1 MNIRSLTH
9 FLTDTGLPQSQRAK
23 PGTGSISA
31 PQSCP
36 RQNTPTIRKL
46 VACPSGFAA
55 LLILCALAHSALAAT
70 STAWEISGFN
80 DFLKGRLRNLS
91 LTSDGILQPG
101 PGIEWNAALNQPA
114 AWSVASAPGGSLYI
128 GCGHQG
134 KVVRVARDGKTSTV
148 FSGQQSEVF
157 AVASDTKGNIYFGT
171 SPNGGLYHVE
181 SGAAKEIWHAPAK
194 YIWAIVAAPDGTL
207 YVGAGEPGQIF
218 HVTPSGSATLFYDTQ
233 QMNVTA
239 LAMGPA
245 NTLLAGTDP
254 NGILYQITAPQK
266 ATILYDSSLPEI
278 RSIAVDPSGN
288 IYAAAMGGA
297 VSSRG
302 AGGGT
307 AATQAVTAVTAT
319 SPTVITVTEAQSA
332 DNEPSAV
339 KGAATDAGRNSGM
352 ATASGTTTAG
362 VVEVSGAEKAAIYR
376 ITPDRTV
383 ETIRSSKE
391 ENFYDLTLDGDAVWF
406 ATDDHGRIYK
416 MEGSHT
422 SLIAEPGDGE
432 ATRITKIGNRFYAL
446 LSNPGRL
453 IAFSGAGMQPAT
465 YESPVH
471 DASSVARWG
480 HLQWY
485 GAGTG
490 VKFQTRTGN
499 SARPDATWSEWADP
513 QAASSLI
520 SSPIARFIQWRA
532 EWPAKSAAILSTVDV
547 PFLPQNGPPAVRSI
561 TVTAI
566 VGTNAQKS
574 AQPASN
580 SAAYSIT
587 VTDTGEAPAASS
599 ATSASQ
605 SVSRLQST
613 QTQISWQADDP
624 DGDKLAYSIYFRPE
638 GATVWQLVRSRMF
651 ENTLLLDPD
660 VFADG
665 RYYFKVT
672 ASDSPSNS
680 AAYARESELVSSLV
694 LIDNTPPVVIL
705 SQPVRDG
712 ATLDLDA
719 DAKDNTSPLRLS
731 EFSVD
736 AGSWQPVEAVDGV
749 TDSPQERF
757 HIHIEKLKPGEH
769 LIVVR
774 VYDSA
779 NNAGLGRIILR

>member
-1 MNIRSLTH
+1 M
-9 FLTDTGLPQSQRAK
+9 
-23 PGTGSISA
+23 
-31 PQSCP
+31 
-36 RQNTPTIRKL
+36 TIRFL
-46 VACPSGFAA
+46 A
-55 LLILCALAHSALAAT
+55 LFCALAANGMAAT

-80 DFLKGRLRNLS
+80 DFLKGRLHNLS
-91 LTSDGILQPG
+91 LTSDGILKPG
-101 PGIEWNAALNQPA
+101 PGIQWNAALNQPA
-114 AWSVASAPGGSLYI
+114 AWSMAATPDESLYV

-134 KVVRVARDGKTSTV
+134 RVVKVAPDGKTSTV

-171 SPNGGLYHVE
+171 SPNGGVYHVE
-181 SGAAKEIWHAPAK
+181 NGGAKEIWRAPAK
-194 YIWAIVAAPDGTL
+194 YIWAIVAAADGSL
-207 YVGAGEPGQIF
+207 YIGAGEPGKIF
-218 HVTPSGSATLFYDTQ
+218 HVNADGTSSLFYDTQ

-239 LAMGPA
+239 LALGPD

-254 NGILYQITAPQK
+254 NGILYQISGPSK
-266 ATILYDSSLPEI
+266 AAILYDSTLPEI
-278 RSIAVDPSGN
+278 RSIAVDSRGN

-302 AGGGT
+302 ANGGT

-319 SPTVITVTEAQSA
+319 SPTVITVTE

-339 KGAATDAGRNSGM
+339 KAATDATRTSGM
-352 ATASGTTTAG
+352 ATTSGTTTAG
-362 VVEVSGAEKAAIYR
+362 IVEVSGAEKAAIYR
-376 ITPDRTV
+376 IQPDHSV

-391 ENFYDLTLDGDAVWF
+391 ENIYDLTLDGDAIWF
-406 ATDDHGRIYK
+406 STDDHARIYK

-422 SLIAEPGDGE
+422 TLIAEPGDGE
-432 ATRITKIGNRFYAL
+432 ATRIAKAGSRFYAL

-453 IAFSGAGMQPAT
+453 IAFSETGGQIAT

-471 DASSVARWG
+471 DATSVARWG

-485 GAGTG
+485 GAGSG

-499 SARPDATWSEWADP
+499 AARPDATWSDWAEP
-513 QAASSLI
+513 AASNNLI
-520 SSPIARFIQWRA
+520 ASPVARFIQWRA
-532 EWPAKSAAILSTVDV
+532 EWPAKNAAELTTVDV
-547 PFLPQNGPPAVRSI
+547 PFLPQNGAPTVRSI
-561 TVTAI
+561 TVTA
-566 VGTNAQKS
+566 VLGTNAQKI
-574 AQPASN
+574 AAPANN

-624 DGDKLAYSIYFRPE
+624 DGDKLAYSVYFRPE

-651 ENTLLLDPD
+651 ENTLLLDAD

-672 ASDSPSNS
+672 ASDSPSNA
-680 AAYARESELVSSLV
+680 AAYAKESDLVSSAV
-694 LIDNTPPVVIL
+694 LIDNTPPLVTL
-705 SQPVRDG
+705 SKAVRDG
-712 ATLDLDA
+712 ATVDLDA
-719 DAKDNTSPLRLS
+719 DAKDNTSPLRLC

-769 LIVVR
+769 LVVVR

-779 NNAGLGRIILR
+779 NNAGLARIILQ